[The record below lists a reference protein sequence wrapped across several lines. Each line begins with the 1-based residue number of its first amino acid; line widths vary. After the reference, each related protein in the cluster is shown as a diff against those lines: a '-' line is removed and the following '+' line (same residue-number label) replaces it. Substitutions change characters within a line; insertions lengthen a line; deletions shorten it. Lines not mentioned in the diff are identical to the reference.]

1 MLSKLFLLFAA
12 AASVVTAD
20 DDVMAYP
27 QLKRAVLEPRQ
38 SIIPDLPVSCTTDV
52 LKILTSLPTPPARLL
67 TATALSDPCSATVPD
82 SLTSDYSSYS
92 SRLSSWYD
100 GHSSEIS
107 SVFSDCPELRSLASS
122 LPVCATSFLGG
133 ALQTGGTTTT
143 TTGSSTSTTSGSS
156 SSSTSTGTSTSSSS
170 SSSTSTSTT
179 STTTGGA
186 ARETGAAVAAMA
198 AAGLLAAIF

>member
-1 MLSKLFLLFAA
+1 MLSKLFLFFTAV
-12 AASVVTAD
+12 ASVTA

-67 TATALSDPCSATVPD
+67 TATALTNPCSATVPD

-107 SVFSDCPELRSLASS
+107 SIFSDCPELRSLASS

-133 ALQTGGTTTT
+133 ALQTGGSTT
-143 TTGSSTSTTSGSS
+143 TTGSETSTE
-156 SSSTSTGTSTSSSS
+156 
-170 SSSTSTSTT
+170 TSTSTT

-186 ARETGAAVAAMA
+186 ARETGAAVAALA